1 LYYGNLKGEHQVV
14 LPALWALESNLAVQV
29 GSSSCWHG
37 STKEQFKGGYQM
49 ALEDYLKEARDTLFM
64 VPDLEEYNKL
74 FQQQLQDVVEA
85 YPQVF

>member
-1 LYYGNLKGEHQVV
+1 
-14 LPALWALESNLAVQV
+14 
-29 GSSSCWHG
+29 
-37 STKEQFKGGYQM
+37 M